1 MTRLIA
7 PSVVLTLLAACGG
20 GSPES
25 VVPAPAEPEAAI
37 REFMSA
43 IAAQNLDDMAGLWGG
58 ERGPALRYMDRTE
71 LHQRLTVIRIY
82 LEHERYDILP
92 PSLSATP
99 QPGRR
104 HYQVRLE
111 NKGCRP
117 VVPFTLIRYREGW
130 LVNSVDLGAVGNP
143 AKRCN

>member
-1 MTRLIA
+1 MTRL
-7 PSVVLTLLAACGG
+7 VVPPIVLALLAACGG
-20 GSPES
+20 APES
-25 VVPAPAEPEAAI
+25 VVPAPAEPETAI

-43 IAAQNLDDMAGLWGG
+43 VADENLEDMAGLWGG
-58 ERGPALRYMDRTE
+58 ERGPALRYMDRNE
-71 LHQRLTVIRIY
+71 LHQRLTVIQIY

-92 PSLSATP
+92 PGINTAPEPS
-99 QPGRR
+99 RR
-104 HYQVRLE
+104 HYQVRIE

-117 VVPFTLIRYREGW
+117 VVPFTLIRYRGGW